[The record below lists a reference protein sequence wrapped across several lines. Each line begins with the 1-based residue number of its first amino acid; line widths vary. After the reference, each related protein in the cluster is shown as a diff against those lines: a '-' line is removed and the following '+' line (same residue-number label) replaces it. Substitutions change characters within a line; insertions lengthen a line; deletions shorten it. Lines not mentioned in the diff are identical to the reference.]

1 MEERKLG
8 HFRILAPL
16 GRGGMG
22 LVYKAEDE
30 RLRRPVA
37 LKVLL
42 PECVRD
48 AERRLRFLRE
58 ARAAAAVSHPGIATI
73 YEVGEDGDDV
83 FIAMEL
89 VEGRTLRR
97 LLEDGARPV
106 AEAVQLAREIAQ
118 ALERAHGSGVIHR
131 DLKPENVM
139 VDAFGHARILDFG
152 LAKLRDEPVAP
163 LSTSVSQAETVARE
177 AVELQTVAGAL
188 VGTAAYMS
196 PEQARGVRLDARSD
210 LFSLGV
216 MLYELVTGRNPF
228 RGLTPADTLSAVIK
242 DRARPAAES
251 NPDVPPSLDRLLAR
265 LMAKEPAERPATAA
279 DLVRALEGVWTDS
292 HPPPSAVAPQQRSI
306 AVLPFADMSPLKDQ
320 DYFCEGLAE
329 ELISAFARIS
339 GLKVAAR
346 TSAFQF
352 KGRADDVRQ
361 IGRQLGVETVLE
373 GSVRKAGE
381 RLRVTAQLVSASDG
395 YQLWSERYDR
405 DLSDVFTIQDEI
417 ASTIVERLKLRLSAA
432 EAPRVRHVPNVQAY
446 NLYLQ
451 GRYWWNKR
459 HQGGLSKATA
469 FFEQAVEL
477 APDYA
482 LAHSGV
488 ADAHSVI
495 GFYGFDRPLSA
506 LARARQAAEHALE
519 LDESL
524 PEAHVSL
531 ALIRFWYDWSW
542 PEAEREFERALE
554 LDSHHANAHLFFGQ
568 LLAATGRGEEADA
581 HWRAAFERDPLSTL
595 VNGVVG
601 SGLNFARRYEEA
613 RERCRQALALE
624 PDHLQSLFAASLCSA
639 HFGLHDEALDHAR
652 HASALAGRAPF
663 FVGLEGLVCGLTS
676 HEREARVL
684 LAELRDRSEREVVLP
699 YVLAWVHVGLG
710 EAEQAIECLE
720 RAHAEKNTLCFAL
733 WAFKEFD
740 MLRGHPRFDELL
752 RRLQL
757 PAFTR

>member
-1 MEERKLG
+1 
-8 HFRILAPL
+8 
-16 GRGGMG
+16 
-22 LVYKAEDE
+22 
-30 RLRRPVA
+30 
-37 LKVLL
+37 
-42 PECVRD
+42 
-48 AERRLRFLRE
+48 
-58 ARAAAAVSHPGIATI
+58 
-73 YEVGEDGDDV
+73 
-83 FIAMEL
+83 MEL
-89 VEGRTLRR
+89 VEGRTLRT

-118 ALERAHGSGVIHR
+118 ALERAHGSGIIHR

-163 LSTSVSQAETVARE
+163 LSSSVSQAETMARGPD
-177 AVELQTVAGAL
+177 ELQTVAGAL

-196 PEQARGVRLDARSD
+196 PEQARGVPLDTRSD

-228 RGLTPADTLSAVIK
+228 RGQTPADTLSAVIK

-251 NPDVPPSLDRLLAR
+251 NPEVPPSLDRLLAR
-265 LMAKEPAERPATAA
+265 LMAKEPNERPATAA

-292 HPPPSAVAPQQRSI
+292 HPPPSAVAPHQRSI
-306 AVLPFADMSPLKDQ
+306 AVLPFADMSPQKDQ

-329 ELISAFARIS
+329 ELISALARIS

-352 KGRADDVRQ
+352 KGKADDVRQ

-405 DLSDVFTIQDEI
+405 DLQDVFAIQDEI
-417 ASTIVERLKLRLSAA
+417 AATIVERLKLRLSAA
-432 EAPRVRHVPNVQAY
+432 DAPRVRHAPNAEAY

-459 HQGGLSKATA
+459 HQGGLSKAAA
-469 FFEQAVEL
+469 FFEQAVSL

-488 ADAHSVI
+488 ADAYSVI
-495 GFYGFDRPLSA
+495 GFYGFDRPLTA
-506 LARARQAAEHALE
+506 LARARISAERALA
-519 LDESL
+519 LDDEL
-524 PEAHVSL
+524 PEAHVSM

-542 PEAEREFERALE
+542 REAEREFERALA
-554 LDSHHANAHLFFGQ
+554 LDPQHASAHVFFGQ
-568 LLAATGRGEEADA
+568 LLAAIGRGDEADS
-581 HWRAAFERDPLSTL
+581 HWRTALVRDPLSTL
-595 VNGVVG
+595 VNGLVG

-639 HFGLHDEALDHAR
+639 QLGRHEEALDHAR
-652 HASALAGRAPF
+652 RASALAGRAPF
-663 FVGLEGLVCGLTS
+663 FLGLEGLILAQTG
-676 HEREARVL
+676 HPAEARAL
-684 LAELRDRSEREVVLP
+684 LAELRERSERELVMPFL
-699 YVLAWVHVGLG
+699 LAWVHVGLG
-710 EAEQAIECLE
+710 EAEPAIGFLEQAC
-720 RAHAEKNTLCFAL
+720 AEKNTLCFGL

-740 MLRGHPRFDELL
+740 ALRGQPRFDELL

-757 PAFTR
+757 PASAR